1 MALVPWDPI
10 RNLISLQDRMNRLFD
25 ETMHRG
31 RGMEPM
37 DMGTWAPP
45 VDIYETEA
53 EIVLVAEVP
62 GVDEKDVDVEVKD
75 NLLTIKGE
83 RRMEKSVKEES
94 YHRVERAYG
103 GFSRSFTL
111 PQAVDSEKI
120 TATYNRGVLEIR
132 LPKPEKAKTHQIKI
146 ESRD

>member
-31 RGMEPM
+31 RGTESM

-45 VDIYETEA
+45 VDIYETEN
-53 EIVLVAEVP
+53 EIVMVAEVP

-103 GFSRSFTL
+103 GFTRSFTL

-146 ESRD
+146 ETKE

>member
-31 RGMEPM
+31 RGTESM

-45 VDIYETEA
+45 VDIYETEN
-53 EIVLVAEVP
+53 EIVMVAEVP

-103 GFSRSFTL
+103 GFTRSFTL

-132 LPKPEKAKTHQIKI
+132 MPKPKKAKTHQIKI
-146 ESRD
+146 ETKE

>member
-31 RGMEPM
+31 RGAEAM

-45 VDIYETEA
+45 VDIYETET

-83 RRMEKSVKEES
+83 RRMEKSVREES

-146 ESRD
+146 ETKE